1 MHNFSG
7 LNLNQLFY
15 RVVFN
20 KLDSF
25 QILGCFFHEK
35 FKSVF
40 STYSCPLKYIAK
52 PTESLSS
59 QSTKARLNHFKKEM
73 INSEMSFYI
82 STGGNVTST
91 DNGIYPGSKGSI
103 ETLRRYESFDETTHY
118 SDFDSG
124 METTLKVMSYNVL
137 SQTLLEQHH
146 YLYEKQ
152 SSKILNWSYRSKLIL
167 AEILTVNPDV
177 LCLQE
182 VEGNHIPTFYKT
194 LERYGYQGVTKMK
207 TGYKPDGLAIFFK
220 VPLIKLVELETVE
233 FKQPAVI
240 QLATRDNVG
249 LIAKLEK
256 NGKKFLVANTHLL
269 YNPKRTEVRLAQLQ
283 IFLAEIDRIKR
294 KDPDG
299 LDILLM
305 GDLNSTPHSPVLTLL
320 NQGKLLST
328 YRPLPPCLGVSPE
341 CVHLEKE
348 SKLYHS
354 QKQVISPCEGKEELL
369 PLPSVSSAVHQSYLL
384 SHPFKFHSVYDLK
397 ENSNRGVTTFQHGW
411 VLVDYMFYSD
421 GIRLMSRLSL
431 PTAAECDLHVRF
443 LPNEFNPSD
452 HLPLV
457 GEFII
462 Y

>member
-1 MHNFSG
+1 
-7 LNLNQLFY
+7 
-15 RVVFN
+15 
-20 KLDSF
+20 
-25 QILGCFFHEK
+25 
-35 FKSVF
+35 
-40 STYSCPLKYIAK
+40 
-52 PTESLSS
+52 
-59 QSTKARLNHFKKEM
+59 M

-91 DNGIYPGSKGSI
+91 DNGIYPGTSVCFQFWVTNDLLKLVAVCNLPEAIRLGKSSKGSI

-348 SKLYHS
+348 IPPVQWRRKSIEL
-354 QKQVISPCEGKEELL
+354 SPALL
-369 PLPSVSSAVHQSYLL
+369 VFHQTPSPIPLESSYQEILLFFVVPFIPWSSFSSLPVSLGLIDLSSDSASYLL